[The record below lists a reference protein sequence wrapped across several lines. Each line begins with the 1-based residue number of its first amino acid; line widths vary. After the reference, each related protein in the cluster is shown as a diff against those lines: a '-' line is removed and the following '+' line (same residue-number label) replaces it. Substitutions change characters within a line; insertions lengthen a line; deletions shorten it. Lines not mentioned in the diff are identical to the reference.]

1 MIVKKINAF
10 TFRII
15 REDEEEEEK
24 HCNANMFF
32 SSLSLF
38 SLREE

>member
-15 REDEEEEEK
+15 REDEEEEK